1 MDQINSSGPFNGGN
15 NGESADKIA
24 SDMQQAIVEFLAL
37 NESQNRVKNLI
48 GRGTRLNVSIDEVRQ
63 FNPRLANFIRQNPI
77 KAIHNFEDQLNKNMK
92 DLSEGSGKQNQE
104 KQAVQN

>member
-1 MDQINSSGPFNGGN
+1 
-15 NGESADKIA
+15 
-24 SDMQQAIVEFLAL
+24 
-37 NESQNRVKNLI
+37 
-48 GRGTRLNVSIDEVRQ
+48 VRQ